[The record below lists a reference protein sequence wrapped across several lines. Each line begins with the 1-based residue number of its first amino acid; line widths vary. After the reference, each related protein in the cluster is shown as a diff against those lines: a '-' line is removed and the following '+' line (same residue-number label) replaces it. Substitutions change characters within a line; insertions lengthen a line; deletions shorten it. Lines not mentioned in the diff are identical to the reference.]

1 MLIGF
6 CVNFYCLRSFVDCI
20 DLVGAFVA
28 VTAFDSDNVEM
39 QYDIIHNV
47 LPFNVHSYK

>member
-1 MLIGF
+1 MLIGV
-6 CVNFYCLRSFVDCI
+6 CVHFYFLRSFVDCI

-39 QYDIIHNV
+39 
-47 LPFNVHSYK
+47 